1 MALMQHGV
9 PLQGTS
15 LLTLARNLFLFMP
28 SIVALY
34 FTSDMNEALGMQ
46 TIAADACGF

>member
-1 MALMQHGV
+1 MQHGV

-15 LLTLARNLFLFMP
+15 MLTLARSLFLLMP

-34 FTSDMNEALGMQ
+34 FMSELNEALVRQ